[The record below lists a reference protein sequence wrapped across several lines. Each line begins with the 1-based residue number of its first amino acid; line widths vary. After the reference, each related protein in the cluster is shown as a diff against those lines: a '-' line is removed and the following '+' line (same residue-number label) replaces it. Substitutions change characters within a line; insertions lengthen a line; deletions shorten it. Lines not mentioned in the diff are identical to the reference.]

1 MKPVMNLD
9 EAVSDEIEDN
19 GLYAAR
25 RGQISD
31 LIGARKPGYNLT
43 VLPPG
48 RAQCPCHS
56 HHGKEAMFLILEGA
70 GELRCG
76 AERLPLRRHGVIA
89 CPLRRLRGGAPDH
102 QHPHGPDALSR
113 PVAAGGGGDLR
124 VPGLRQD
131 LHRRRGARTV
141 RMIMRAASTVDDYD
155 REKT

>member
-48 RAQCPCHS
+48 RAS
-56 HHGKEAMFLILEGA
+56 
-70 GELRCG
+70 
-76 AERLPLRRHGVIA
+76 
-89 CPLRRLRGGAPDH
+89 
-102 QHPHGPDALSR
+102 
-113 PVAAGGGGDLR
+113 
-124 VPGLRQD
+124 VPATATMA
-131 LHRRRGARTV
+131 RRRCFSSWRAQENCAAARS
-141 RMIMRAASTVDDYD
+141 ASLFAGTA
-155 REKT
+155 